1 VDASDAKRA
10 KSTASSASF
19 SSTLSTG
26 PLSLKRLI
34 KDFGQ
39 YEAAF
44 GAFFGDD
51 AHARHKPRF
60 SHAKIPHGQIPSA
73 ALV

>member
-1 VDASDAKRA
+1 
-10 KSTASSASF
+10 
-19 SSTLSTG
+19 
-26 PLSLKRLI
+26 LSLKRLI

-60 SHAKIPHGQIPSA
+60 SHAKIPHGDIPSA